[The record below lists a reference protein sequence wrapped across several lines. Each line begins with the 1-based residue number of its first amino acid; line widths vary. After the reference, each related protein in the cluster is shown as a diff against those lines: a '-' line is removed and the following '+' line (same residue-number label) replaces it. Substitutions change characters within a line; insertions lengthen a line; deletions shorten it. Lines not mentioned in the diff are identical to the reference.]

1 MAEITAALVKELR
14 ERTGQGMMECKKALV
29 AAGGDIEKAIDDMRA
44 SGAIKAAKKAGNVAA
59 EGAIAARVEGG
70 RGLLI
75 EVNSQTDFLALQ
87 DDFKAFVKE
96 SLDEAFAQKL
106 TEAAP
111 LIASRESAREA
122 LVAKCGEN
130 VNIRRLA
137 RAEGDVVGAYLH
149 GHRIG
154 VLVVLKGGN
163 EELAKHVAMHVAASN
178 PAVLSPSDVSEEL
191 IAKEKEIFLQL
202 NAEKIAGKPENIV
215 ENMVKG
221 RIAKFLAEASLVEQ
235 PFVKDPEVIS
245 TITYRE
251 LRELSYMGATVL
263 HEDSIFPLRQEG
275 IPIHVLN
282 TNAPQDPGTMIVEN
296 TCSKPKFTITGI
308 AGKKGFASITVE
320 KSMMNTEIGFGRK
333 VLGVF
338 EDNNLSF
345 EHMPSGIDTM
355 TVFVHQNEFA
365 EKEQQV
371 IAGLHRAVQPDSID
385 LESDLALIAVVGR
398 GMRRT
403 RGTAGRIFSALA
415 HAHVNVK
422 MIDQGSS
429 ELNIIIGV
437 ENRDFETAIKAIYD
451 IFVVAQI

>member
-70 RGLLI
+70 RGVII

-106 TEAAP
+106 TDAAP

-130 VNIRRLA
+130 VNIRRLTA
-137 RAEGDVVGAYLH
+137 VEGDVVGSYLH

-178 PAVLSPSDVSEEL
+178 PAVLQPSDVSEEL

-215 ENMVKG
+215 ENMIKG
-221 RIAKFLAEASLVEQ
+221 RISKFLAEASLVEQ
-235 PFVKDPEVIS
+235 AFIMDPEVKVGD
-245 TITYRE
+245 
-251 LRELSYMGATVL
+251 LVKKAGAEIVSFTRFEVG
-263 HEDSIFPLRQEG
+263 EG
-275 IPIHVLN
+275 I
-282 TNAPQDPGTMIVEN
+282 E
-296 TCSKPKFTITGI
+296 KPVDN
-308 AGKKGFASITVE
+308 FADEV
-320 KSMMNTEIGFGRK
+320 
-333 VLGVF
+333 
-338 EDNNLSF
+338 
-345 EHMPSGIDTM
+345 
-355 TVFVHQNEFA
+355 A
-365 EKEQQV
+365 AQV
-371 IAGLHRAVQPDSID
+371 AAAKQ
-385 LESDLALIAVVGR
+385 
-398 GMRRT
+398 
-403 RGTAGRIFSALA
+403 
-415 HAHVNVK
+415 
-422 MIDQGSS
+422 
-429 ELNIIIGV
+429 
-437 ENRDFETAIKAIYD
+437 
-451 IFVVAQI
+451 